1 VHDRYGIIIDPHTAD
16 GLLIALQNRDRAV
29 PMICLETALPVKF
42 AETIVEAIGVQ
53 PPRPAAF
60 DGIEARPQR
69 FESIAADA
77 EVLKDYIARHAC

>member
-1 VHDRYGIIIDPHTAD
+1 MG
-16 GLLIALQNRDRAV
+16 
-29 PMICLETALPVKF
+29 
-42 AETIVEAIGVQ
+42 IGVQ